1 MSTEV
6 VVHLARTTLETA
18 LWLCAP
24 ILLIAMA
31 VSLVVSVLQ
40 VMTSV
45 QETTVATVPR
55 LAAVA
60 AALFLLMPWIL
71 RRLVSFASLLFSDFR
86 PYVG

>member
-1 MSTEV
+1 MSPETV
-6 VVHLARTTLETA
+6 VQLARNTLETA

-31 VSLVVSVLQ
+31 VSLIVSVLQ

-60 AALFLLMPWIL
+60 GAVFILMPWIL
-71 RRLVSFASLLFSDFR
+71 RRLVAFAALLFSDFR